1 MGHTRHRTVPE
12 PKDVPVTAKPSILFA
27 FLLAGSL
34 TVGPAV
40 QAQEVE
46 LDAPPVVLLNV
57 PFTITVRAPGS
68 LDSAGVTLRAADG
81 TLLASDTLVPLGAV
95 EFRDIVVS
103 DAAQLPLAV
112 EVGGW
117 TASVDGPLL
126 PGWIT
131 LLPPLAAIA
140 LALIFREVVSSLFVG
155 VWLGCMFLVGYNPL
169 SAILMTVGNYARQA
183 LADADHAAI
192 IIFSLLLGG
201 MVGVLA
207 KMGATKAIVDAVRPF
222 ATTPK
227 RGQLTAW
234 LAGLAIFFDDY
245 SNTLIVGN
253 TMRPV
258 TDRLKVSREKLAYI
272 VDSTAAPVSAM
283 VFVSTWV
290 GFEISLIADGI
301 AIGVA
306 QGAAEATVSP
316 FGIFI
321 NSIPYLFYP
330 IFALLLVAVLIV
342 SGRDFGP
349 MLAAERRARSGG
361 GVSRPGA
368 QLTLGDNE
376 LEPAEGV
383 SSKWWAAA
391 LPIGVV
397 VVTVVA
403 GLISTGRASLPLA
416 DRGDLSKIFGAADP
430 FVPLLWGAMLGSLTA
445 IVLAAGG
452 RKLTLSATIEAWL
465 SGIRTMILAIIIL
478 ILAWS
483 LGAVTEDLGTA
494 AFLSSVL
501 SDRLPVELLP
511 VTVFVIAGVVALSIG
526 SSWGTMAILF
536 PLAIP
541 LALRMGGVADPA
553 ADVGWGILLAVT
565 AAVMGGALF
574 GDHSSP
580 ISDTTILSSMASGCD
595 HVDHVRTQMPYALL
609 AAGVAGVVG
618 SIPAGFGMSPW
629 ISLPVGIV
637 ALIVLVRFV
646 GKRVE

>member
-27 FLLAGSL
+27 FLLAGFL

-131 LLPPLAAIA
+131 LLPPLVAIA

-227 RGQLTAW
+227 RGQLTTW

-330 IFALLLVAVLIV
+330 IFALLLVAVLIA

-368 QLTLGDNE
+368 QLTMGDNE

-383 SSKWWAAA
+383 TSKWWAAA
-391 LPIGVV
+391 LPVGVV
-397 VVTVVA
+397 VVTVIA
-403 GLISTGRASLPLA
+403 GLISTGRASLPLD
-416 DRGDLSKIFGAADP
+416 DRGDLTKIFGAADP

>member
-637 ALIVLVRFV
+637 ALIVFVRFV

>member
-12 PKDVPVTAKPSILFA
+12 PKDMPVIAKPSILFA
-27 FLLAGSL
+27 FLFAGSL

-112 EVGGW
+112 ESGEW

-131 LLPPLAAIA
+131 LLPPLVAIA
-140 LALIFREVVSSLFVG
+140 LALILREVVSSLFVG

-207 KMGATKAIVDAVRPF
+207 RMGATKAIVDAVRPF

-227 RGQLTAW
+227 RGQFTAW

-290 GFEISLIADGI
+290 GFEISLIADGL

-316 FGIFI
+316 FGIFLS
-321 NSIPYLFYP
+321 SIPYLFYP
-330 IFALLLVAVLIV
+330 IFALLLVAILIV

-368 QLTLGDNE
+368 QLTMGDNE

-383 SSKWWAAA
+383 TSKWWAAA
-391 LPIGVV
+391 LPVGVV
-397 VVTVVA
+397 VVTVIA
-403 GLISTGRASLPLA
+403 GLISTGRASLPLD
-416 DRGDLSKIFGAADP
+416 DRGDLTKIFGAADP

-595 HVDHVRTQMPYALL
+595 HVDHVRTQMPYALV

>member
-12 PKDVPVTAKPSILFA
+12 PKDMPVTAKPSILFA

-131 LLPPLAAIA
+131 LLPPLVAIA
-140 LALIFREVVSSLFVG
+140 LALVFREVVSSLFVG

-290 GFEISLIADGI
+290 GFEISLIADGL

-316 FGIFI
+316 FGIFLS
-321 NSIPYLFYP
+321 SIPYLFYP
-330 IFALLLVAVLIV
+330 IFALLLVAILIV

-368 QLTLGDNE
+368 QLTMGGNE

-383 SSKWWAAA
+383 TSKWWAAA
-391 LPIGVV
+391 LPVGVV
-397 VVTVVA
+397 VVTVIA
-403 GLISTGRASLPLA
+403 GLISTGRASLPLD
-416 DRGDLSKIFGAADP
+416 DRGDLTKIFGAADP

-501 SDRLPVELLP
+501 STRLPVELLP

-565 AAVMGGALF
+565 AAVMSGALF

-637 ALIVLVRFV
+637 ALIVMVRFV

>member
-27 FLLAGSL
+27 FLFAGSL

-68 LDSAGVTLRAADG
+68 LDSAGVTLRSADG

-131 LLPPLAAIA
+131 LLPPLVAIA

-169 SAILMTVGNYARQA
+169 SAILMTVGNHARQA

-227 RGQLTAW
+227 RGQLTTW

-290 GFEISLIADGI
+290 GFEISLIADGL

-316 FGIFI
+316 FGIFLS
-321 NSIPYLFYP
+321 SIPYLFYP
-330 IFALLLVAVLIV
+330 IFALLLVAILIA

-368 QLTLGDNE
+368 QLTMGDNE

-383 SSKWWAAA
+383 TSKWWAAA
-391 LPIGVV
+391 LPVGVV
-397 VVTVVA
+397 VVTVIA
-403 GLISTGRASLPLA
+403 GLISTGRASLPLD
-416 DRGDLSKIFGAADP
+416 DRGDLTKIFGAADP

-541 LALRMGGVADPA
+541 LALQMGGVADPT

-565 AAVMGGALF
+565 AAVMSGALF

-595 HVDHVRTQMPYALL
+595 HVDHVRTQMPYALV

>member
-27 FLLAGSL
+27 FLLAGFL

-227 RGQLTAW
+227 RGQLTTW

>member
-12 PKDVPVTAKPSILFA
+12 PKDMPVTAKPSILFA

-227 RGQLTAW
+227 RGQLTTW

-637 ALIVLVRFV
+637 ALIV
-646 GKRVE
+646 

>member
-1 MGHTRHRTVPE
+1 MH
-12 PKDVPVTAKPSILFA
+12 VTAKPSIFCT
-27 FLLAGSL
+27 FLLAGFM
-34 TVGPAV
+34 TVSPAV

-46 LDAPPVVLLNV
+46 LDAPPVVLRNI
-57 PFTITVRAPGS
+57 PFTVTVRTPGS

-81 TLLASDTLVPLGAV
+81 TLLAEDMMIPLGAV
-95 EFRDIVVS
+95 AFEDIVVS
-103 DAAQLPLAV
+103 DRAQIPLTV
-112 EVGGW
+112 EVGGS

-126 PGWIT
+126 PGWVTI
-131 LLPPLAAIA
+131 LPPLIAIA

-155 VWLGCMFLVGYNPL
+155 VWLGCMFIVGYNPL
-169 SAILMTVGNYARQA
+169 NAILLTVGKYGRQE

-207 KMGATKAIVDAVRPF
+207 KMGATRAIVDAVRPF
-222 ATTPK
+222 ATTPM
-227 RGQLTAW
+227 RGQLTTW

-272 VDSTAAPVSAM
+272 VDSTAAPVSAI

-290 GFEISLIADGI
+290 GFEISLIADGL

-321 NSIPYLFYP
+321 SSIPYLFYP
-330 IFALLLVAVLIV
+330 IFALLLVVILIL
-342 SGRDFGP
+342 SRRDFGP
-349 MLAAERRARSGG
+349 MLAAERRARAGG
-361 GVSRPGA
+361 GVIRPGA
-368 QLTLGDNE
+368 QLAMSDNE
-376 LEPAEGV
+376 LEPADGV
-383 SSKWWAAA
+383 TSKWWAAA
-391 LPIGVV
+391 LPVGVV

-403 GLISTGRASLPLA
+403 GLISTGLASLPL
-416 DRGDLSKIFGAADP
+416 DQRGNLTDIFGAADP
-430 FVPLLWGAMLGSLTA
+430 FVPLLWGSVLGSLTA
-445 IVLAAGG
+445 ILLAAGG
-452 RKLTLSATIEAWL
+452 KKLTLPATIEAWL

-478 ILAWS
+478 LLAWS

-501 SDRLPVELLP
+501 SDRLPVALLP
-511 VTVFVIAGVVALSIG
+511 VTVFIIAGLVALSIG

-541 LALRMGGVADPA
+541 LALRMGAVADPA
-553 ADVGWGILLAVT
+553 AGIGWGILLAVI

-595 HVDHVRTQMPYALL
+595 HVDHVRTQMPYALV
-609 AAGVAGVVG
+609 AAGLAGVVG
-618 SIPAGFGMSPW
+618 AIPAGLGMSPI

-637 ALIVLVRFV
+637 ALVVVVRYL

>member
-629 ISLPVGIV
+629 ISLPVGVV
-637 ALIVLVRFV
+637 ALIVVVRFV

>member
-1 MGHTRHRTVPE
+1 M
-12 PKDVPVTAKPSILFA
+12 TAKPSILFW
-27 FLLAGSL
+27 FLFAGFL

-81 TLLASDTLVPLGAV
+81 TLLANDTLVPLGVV
-95 EFRDIVVS
+95 EFHDIVVS
-103 DAAQLPLAV
+103 DAAQLPLTV
-112 EVGGW
+112 EAGGSA
-117 TASVDGPLL
+117 ASIDGPLL

-131 LLPPLAAIA
+131 LLPPLVAIA
-140 LALIFREVVSSLFVG
+140 LALIFREVVSSLFMG

-169 SAILMTVGNYARQA
+169 SAIFLTVGKYGREA

-222 ATTPK
+222 ATTPQ
-227 RGQLTAW
+227 RGQLATW

-272 VDSTAAPVSAM
+272 VDSTAAPVAAM

-290 GFEISLIADGI
+290 GFEISLIADGL

-316 FGIFI
+316 FGIFLS
-321 NSIPYLFYP
+321 SIPYLFYP
-330 IFALLLVAVLIV
+330 IFALLLVVVLIV
-342 SGRDFGP
+342 SRRDFGP

-368 QLTLGDNE
+368 QLTTGDNE

-391 LPIGVV
+391 LPVGVV

-430 FVPLLWGAMLGSLTA
+430 FVPLLWGSVLGSLTA

-452 RKLTLSATIEAWL
+452 RKLTLSTTIEAWL

-478 ILAWS
+478 LLAWS

-494 AFLSSVL
+494 AFLSSIL

-541 LALRMGGVADPA
+541 LALRMGAVADPA
-553 ADVGWGILLAVT
+553 ASMGWGILLAVT

-609 AAGVAGVVG
+609 AAGLAGVVG

-629 ISLPVGIV
+629 ISLPVGVV
-637 ALIVLVRFV
+637 ALIVVVRYV

>member
-27 FLLAGSL
+27 FLLAGFL

-227 RGQLTAW
+227 RGQLTTW

-637 ALIVLVRFV
+637 ALIVMVRFV